1 MTCILGDVRSG
12 RCSVFQG
19 VGTSLQGALPVCRS
33 LTFPKQKRFQINPP
47 TDLLSNF
54 HINNK
59 TTLVFCLQVRTTC
72 GFWLPRYDH
81 HLLNP
86 QSLRQ
91 EGKWGVRCQDFVNR
105 LNMKRTKLINRGGRR
120 REKRKLFCSGFL
132 CCFWLN
138 FSEQKYCLLS

>member
-1 MTCILGDVRSG
+1 MFFFELFHFKNIRGAVTITELLIIFNKIGLMTCILGDVRSG

-59 TTLVFCLQVRTTC
+59 TTLVFCLRVRTTC

-91 EGKWGVRCQDFVNR
+91 EGKWGVRC
-105 LNMKRTKLINRGGRR
+105 
-120 REKRKLFCSGFL
+120 
-132 CCFWLN
+132 
-138 FSEQKYCLLS
+138 

>member
-59 TTLVFCLQVRTTC
+59 TTLVFCLRVRTTC

-91 EGKWGVRCQDFVNR
+91 EGKWGVRCQDFEFSNCAQFCYCPMGPDLSTSVDKDNLGN
-105 LNMKRTKLINRGGRR
+105 LNH
-120 REKRKLFCSGFL
+120 FVFVP
-132 CCFWLN
+132 
-138 FSEQKYCLLS
+138 